1 MNRAELID
9 KLSKQDLMVDGHR
22 NDDAVNLA
30 IIAYDDACGE
40 IGDEHELFEEI
51 LKLVDKEPKLP
62 DRNVPSFDEDYLMDK
77 CLVLIGY
84 LPVWYDTGD
93 IYSYAII

>member
-1 MNRAELID
+1 MNRSELIA
-9 KLSKQDLMVDGHR
+9 KLSKRDLMVEGHR

-40 IGDEHELFEEI
+40 IEDEHELFEAI
-51 LKLVDKEPKLP
+51 LKLIDGEPELP
-62 DRNVPSFDEDYLMDK
+62 DRHVPSFDEYYLEDK
-77 CLVLIGY
+77 CFTLIGY

>member
-9 KLSKQDLMVDGHR
+9 RLSKRDLMVEGHR

-30 IIAYDDACGE
+30 IIAYDDCDGAIPDGMS
-40 IGDEHELFEEI
+40 LFEAIIELI
-51 LKLVDKEPKLP
+51 DKESKLP
-62 DRNVPSFDEDYLMDK
+62 NCTVPSFDEDYLQDK
-77 CLVLIGY
+77 CCTLMEY

-93 IYSYAII
+93 IYGFAII